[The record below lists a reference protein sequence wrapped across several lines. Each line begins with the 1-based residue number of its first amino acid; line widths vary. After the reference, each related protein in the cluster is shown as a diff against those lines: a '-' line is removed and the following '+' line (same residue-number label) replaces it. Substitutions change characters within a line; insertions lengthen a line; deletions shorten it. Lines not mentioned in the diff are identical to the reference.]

1 MTPDEKQH
9 IKELLKADFR
19 ERLRRVQEQLHY
31 EYRAFP
37 EAREEMTRKS
47 MEQDIKVEFVPMSPE
62 AQKAF
67 DEMSAKWKQR
77 ALERE
82 LAEYERLDQYFK
94 DYNESLKK

>member
-1 MTPDEKQH
+1 
-9 IKELLKADFR
+9 
-19 ERLRRVQEQLHY
+19 
-31 EYRAFP
+31 
-37 EAREEMTRKS
+37 